1 MTWPTL
7 TDEQTVALAKLR
19 APFPPEAI
27 SKLPKGKEDKSKRA
41 KCRVCHGSHD
51 PSMFHLDYVGH
62 AALTDRL
69 LTVDLEWT
77 WAPYATDP
85 HGAPLLERDSNG
97 NPVGLWIRLH
107 VAGMARPGYGSVE
120 SGKPDAVKELI
131 GDALRN
137 AGMRFGMALEL
148 WHKGDLPH
156 EDEPAAPVDLAPL
169 DALVREAQ
177 AAGVEGDYQTLRAWA
192 AKSVANRDAAEHKL
206 RKMLSDTSGAGDG
219 DAAASEDQPPA
230 GNPRPVPAGSGE
242 GSPATVPLPS
252 PSPDPSHPDGWDVPE
267 QKPDKPVPFDWRGYA
282 KAKGLG
288 EVKAWSAV
296 QKALKVGD
304 TNVRNRSELDTLLAA
319 EPDMAAVVKG
329 TIDDKAGE
337 AA

>member
-77 WAPYATDP
+77 WEPYATDP

-206 RKMLSDTSGAGDG
+206 RKMLSDSSGVGNGEAP
-219 DAAASEDQPPA
+219 ASEDQPPA
-230 GNPRPVPAGSGE
+230 PDAPSVEPAGSGE

-252 PSPDPSHPDGWDVPE
+252 PPPDPSPHRDGWDAERPE
-267 QKPDKPVPFDWRGYA
+267 RREPYDWRAHARTVGIDQA
-282 KAKGLG
+282 KAL
-288 EVKAWSAV
+288 AV
-296 QKALKVGD
+296 GQEAL
-304 TNVRNRSELDTLLAA
+304 R
-319 EPDMAAVVKG
+319 PDLQVKG
-329 TIDDKAGE
+329 PKSLDDACQDEFLAGLVRDAIDKAGE